1 MFFRGRIRQI
11 LTIDHGFQNTP
22 SLLVFVVYTEL
33 NVCVLYNRCTF
44 TDHIKELDKD
54 KGDNSLVEDKFL
66 VICRNLALK
75 MLSSANLH
83 LVSVDLP
90 VAANLD
96 DATGLC
102 LRFSSQLL
110 STSAPCL
117 ITITIEGRC
126 SEPLEMSVKV
136 NCEETVFGLNLLNR
150 IVNVLVEPSH
160 AHE

>member
-1 MFFRGRIRQI
+1 M
-11 LTIDHGFQNTP
+11 
-22 SLLVFVVYTEL
+22 
-33 NVCVLYNRCTF
+33 
-44 TDHIKELDKD
+44 KELDKD

-66 VICRNLALK
+66 VICRSLALK
-75 MLSSANLH
+75 MLSNANLY

-90 VAANLD
+90 VAAKLD

-102 LRFSSQLL
+102 LRFSSKIL

-117 ITITIEGRC
+117 ITITVEGRC

-150 IVNVLVEPSH
+150 IVNFSVEPSH
-160 AHE
+160 PHV